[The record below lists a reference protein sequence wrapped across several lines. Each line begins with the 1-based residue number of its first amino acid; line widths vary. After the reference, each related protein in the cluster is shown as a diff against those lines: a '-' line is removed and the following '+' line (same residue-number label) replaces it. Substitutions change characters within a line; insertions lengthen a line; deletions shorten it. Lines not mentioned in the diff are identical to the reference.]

1 MLIKALCDYYDCR
14 NEKDLSEIP
23 EGYGMQAVSWQ
34 VHLTEKG
41 EISSINDCRD
51 EVEIPQKTKNKD
63 GTITEKP
70 SKIKKSQGRSRCR
83 SVRKKLQS
91 VQILLNIVRC
101 IFSD

>member
-41 EISSINDCRD
+41 GDFLQLMIVAMKWKYHKKR
-51 EVEIPQKTKNKD
+51 
-63 GTITEKP
+63 
-70 SKIKKSQGRSRCR
+70 KIRMERSRR
-83 SVRKKLQS
+83 NHQK
-91 VQILLNIVRC
+91 
-101 IFSD
+101 